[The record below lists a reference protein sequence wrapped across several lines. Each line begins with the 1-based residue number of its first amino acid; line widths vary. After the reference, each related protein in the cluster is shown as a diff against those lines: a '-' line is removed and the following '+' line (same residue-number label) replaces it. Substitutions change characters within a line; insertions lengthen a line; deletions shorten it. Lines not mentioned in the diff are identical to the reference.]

1 MQRLREMAPKL
12 TKPKAMDQKR
22 SSLGKQGTGVIT
34 SSSSLRVASRA
45 VPVLASALVRHAS
58 AKQLGWLLRRLCD
71 DDLATKAGI
80 RSAAVTITYPGE
92 FMSPGDAAAL
102 LDGIMESQPSSTD
115 AELASKASHVAVK
128 AAGAPD
134 ASAQDEALLERVYD
148 SRLRFELVGSSLDLL
163 RVKHSSAVRGQ
174 ATRILVVNL
183 WPAAV
188 MRKQHKLFHPAWEGY
203 RELMTQ
209 AFDEA
214 PRMSTF
220 VYSLRGYLKSL
231 LEQLET
237 PDVSRILWNRLRSVE
252 DVCFINTIV

>member
-1 MQRLREMAPKL
+1 M
-12 TKPKAMDQKR
+12 
-22 SSLGKQGTGVIT
+22 
-34 SSSSLRVASRA
+34 ASRA

-71 DDLATKAGI
+71 DDLAVKAGI
-80 RSAAVTITYPGE
+80 RSAAVMVTYPGE
-92 FMSPGDAAAL
+92 FMSPGEAAVV
-102 LDGIMESQPSSTD
+102 LDGIIEAQPSSTN
-115 AELASKASHVAVK
+115 AELASKVIYVAPK
-128 AAGAPD
+128 AADAPD
-134 ASAQDEALLERVYD
+134 ASVPDSAIKEKANGAGLRV
-148 SRLRFELVGSSLDLL
+148 ELVGSSLDLL
-163 RVKHSSAVRGQ
+163 RIKHSSAVTGQ

-220 VYSLRGYLKSL
+220 VYSLRGYLKSV

-237 PDVSRILWNRLRSVE
+237 PDVSRVLWNRLRSVE